1 MTKLEPVV
9 RTALYLVY
17 DWYQCVVVLVLGLV
31 KLVQTAHIF
40 FPGLFS
46 SLFLLLSHLT
56 SLTKIKRLLTSDPS
70 ECQLKNL
77 KGRLTERVV
86 PLVSSAEQNGHTQRE
101 TVRET

>member
-1 MTKLEPVV
+1 MTQLGPAVGTE
-9 RTALYLVY
+9 LYLVY

-46 SLFLLLSHLT
+46 SLFPLLSHLT
-56 SLTKIKRLLTSDPS
+56 SLTKIKPLLTSDHS
-70 ECQLKNL
+70 ERQLKKL
-77 KGRLTERVV
+77 RGRLTERAL
-86 PLVSSAEQNGHTQRE
+86 PLVSSAEQNGQTGRE